1 MGLVN
6 LAIIAVFAIFVL
18 AGVYKGFIWN
28 LAVLGAS
35 LLSFLIAF
43 IFMGPV
49 SRLIASNQG
58 VYSAMLSYT
67 EGKEDIYDVDLVNRE
82 ITSLTNAEIDEI
94 MERSNLPFPFM
105 DRVRENILSEALKDR
120 GVVTLG
126 DYFNQSKVMVFV
138 NIISFIL
145 IYLISRVILT
155 VLISWADYSFKF
167 PKLRIPL
174 TDQIAGGAIGF
185 IRGMLDVSVIF
196 MVTPVVLTVLP
207 FEQIEDM
214 LTNSTLAS
222 FLYNSN
228 IILRMIP
235 GVL

>member
-94 MERSNLPFPFM
+94 MERSNLPFP
-105 DRVRENILSEALKDR
+105 
-120 GVVTLG
+120 
-126 DYFNQSKVMVFV
+126 
-138 NIISFIL
+138 
-145 IYLISRVILT
+145 
-155 VLISWADYSFKF
+155 
-167 PKLRIPL
+167 
-174 TDQIAGGAIGF
+174 
-185 IRGMLDVSVIF
+185 
-196 MVTPVVLTVLP
+196 
-207 FEQIEDM
+207 
-214 LTNSTLAS
+214 
-222 FLYNSN
+222 
-228 IILRMIP
+228 
-235 GVL
+235 

>member
-6 LAIIAVFAIFVL
+6 LAIIGVFAVFVL
-18 AGVYKGFIWN
+18 AGVYKGFLWN
-28 LAVLGAS
+28 LAALGAS
-35 LLSFLIAF
+35 VLALLTAL
-43 IFMGPV
+43 IFMNSV
-49 SRLIASNQG
+49 SKLIVKNQG
-58 VYSAMLSYT
+58 IYSAMLSYT

-82 ITSLTNAEIDEI
+82 ISSLTNAEIDEI

-105 DRVRENILSEALKDR
+105 ERVRENILSEALKDR
-120 GVVTLG
+120 GIVTLG

-145 IYLISRVILT
+145 IYVAARIILT
-155 VLISWADYSFKF
+155 VLISWADYAFKF

-174 TDQIAGGAIGF
+174 TDQVAGGAVGF
-185 IRGMLDVSVIF
+185 IRGIIDVSVVF
-196 MVTPVVLTVLP
+196 MVTPVILTVLP
-207 FEQIEDM
+207 FDQIQDM
-214 LTNSTLAS
+214 LTNSALAS

-228 IILRMIP
+228 LILRLIP